1 MALSLS
7 VYAKPHCQGFN
18 NYDNKVTITFIDD
31 KATNQY
37 TVSDVKLIPSW
48 KGQKY
53 KATSVDVSV
62 NNGVATVTLTFD
74 HLTQFSNP
82 KVELKI
88 NGKKTSFKVCQWY
101 NERYLKTNIFMQGW
115 KPRLWWLGV
124 LVELRL
130 RRRAM
135 AVNRRAWGLAP
146 FGLSI
151 PNSYN
156 PSDTSEGF
164 CCIWTFRF
172 ERCLQVMDLTILLS
186 FSFAVEWAKI
196 AGYRSTES
204 SLRKACLVRVRH
216 CVAHRTLATA
226 LDFARCRHGKMFAL
240 SSVCWFSFLKIKYCC
255 PIKLFWTGR
264 KNQVWHL
271 LQESAFWVTLL
282 LPQTKTTMDKSIIF
296 ADSRSIVR

>member
-101 NERYLKTNIFMQGW
+101 NERYLKTNIFIQGW

-135 AVNRRAWGLAP
+135 AVNRRALGLAP

-204 SLRKACLVRVRH
+204 SLRKTCLVRVRH
-216 CVAHRTLATA
+216 RA
-226 LDFARCRHGKMFAL
+226 LTELWLLHSTSHVVGTERCLLSRLCADFH
-240 SSVCWFSFLKIKYCC
+240 
-255 PIKLFWTGR
+255 FW
-264 KNQVWHL
+264 K
-271 LQESAFWVTLL
+271 
-282 LPQTKTTMDKSIIF
+282 
-296 ADSRSIVR
+296 

>member
-115 KPRLWWLGV
+115 KPRLWWLGF

-156 PSDTSEGF
+156 PSSTSEGCSLF
-164 CCIWTFRF
+164 TQSGKPISCIWTFASG
-172 ERCLQVMDLTILLS
+172 D
-186 FSFAVEWAKI
+186 
-196 AGYRSTES
+196 
-204 SLRKACLVRVRH
+204 ACR
-216 CVAHRTLATA
+216 
-226 LDFARCRHGKMFAL
+226 
-240 SSVCWFSFLKIKYCC
+240 
-255 PIKLFWTGR
+255 
-264 KNQVWHL
+264 
-271 LQESAFWVTLL
+271 
-282 LPQTKTTMDKSIIF
+282 
-296 ADSRSIVR
+296 